1 MLDFP
6 ARRWPDFEPV
16 NHAWSGVRVVKML
29 SRLAVALGAC
39 ACWLSLVS
47 ATAAA
52 PFDVEKLVDLR
63 RLSDPQVSP
72 DGRWVVFVLRETD
85 RAADKGWTDLW
96 IVPARGDAAA
106 RRITSDP
113 AADRQPRWSGDGRR
127 LYFLSARSGSS
138 QVWRLE
144 PGKPSEPEQVTDLEL
159 GINAFAV
166 APAED
171 RLVVSIEVYPDCR
184 TLACTR
190 DRLAELESSPESARV
205 FDRLMVR
212 HWDQWDDGRHAT
224 LHAVDPGGDQTPVA
238 LTAGMDA
245 HVPPRPFG
253 DAGAFAIAADGGSVF
268 FVARSAAG
276 SEKAWSTNLDLFRV
290 PLDGS
295 APPKNLTAAL
305 PGTEGEPVPSPDG
318 RFLAFSSMARAGFEA
333 DRHRLMLMDLESG
346 DIRELAGDLD
356 RSLGG
361 FVWTQGSRGIL
372 ATGQHLGQ
380 KALFRVDAQ
389 SGNARRLVDSGTV
402 AAVRASGGSVVLA
415 RNDLASPND
424 LYRLDGKDLTR
435 LTAVNED
442 LLAGVEFGAYEQFT
456 FAGWNDETVHAYV
469 VKPAGFQA
477 DRRYPLAFL
486 VHGGPQGSFGNRF
499 HYRWNPQTYS
509 GKGYVAVMVDF
520 HGSTGY
526 GQAFTDSI
534 SGDWGGK
541 PLEDLRKGLA
551 AALERYPWIDPERKC
566 ALGASY
572 GGYMIN
578 WIAGN
583 WAGEFDCL
591 VNHDGIFDN
600 RSMYYTTEEL
610 WFVEWEHGGPQ
621 FVSPGTY
628 ERHNPVNHVDR
639 WEDPMLVIHGAL
651 DYRVPETQGLA
662 AFTALQRRGI
672 PSRLVW
678 FPDENHWVLRP
689 SNSVRWHRE
698 VERWLGEWT
707 R

>member
-1 MLDFP
+1 M
-6 ARRWPDFEPV
+6 
-16 NHAWSGVRVVKML
+16 KT
-29 SRLAVALGAC
+29 LAALALGVC
-39 ACWLSLVS
+39 ACFLTLPL
-47 ATAAA
+47 AASGA
-52 PFDVEKLVDLR
+52 PFDAEHLVDLR
-63 RLSDPQVSP
+63 RLSDPRLSP

-85 RAADKGWTDLW
+85 RSGDKGATDLW
-96 IVPARGDAAA
+96 IVPADGSAAA
-106 RRITSDP
+106 RRLTRDP
-113 AADRQPRWSGDGRR
+113 GSDRQPRWSADGKR
-127 LYFLSARSGSS
+127 LYFLSARGGSS
-138 QVWRLE
+138 QVWQLD
-144 PGKPSEPEQVTDLEL
+144 PGKEALPARVTDLEL

-166 APAED
+166 SPSGD
-171 RLVVSIEVYPDCR
+171 RLVVSMDVFQDCPD
-184 TLACTR
+184 LACTQA
-190 DRLAELESSPESARV
+190 RLDKVESGPGSARV

-212 HWDQWDDGRHAT
+212 HWDEWADGRHAT
-224 LHAVDPGGDQTPVA
+224 LFAVDPGGEKAPVA
-238 LTAGMDA
+238 LTAGLGA

-253 DAGAFAIAADGGSVF
+253 GAEAFAFSADGETVF

-276 SEKAWSTNLDLFRV
+276 SEKAWSTNLDVYRV
-290 PLDGS
+290 PVDGS
-295 APPKNLTAAL
+295 APPGSLTTTF
-305 PGTEGEPVPSPDG
+305 PGTEGDPAPSPDG
-318 RFLAFSSMARAGFEA
+318 RYLAFSSMARAGFEA
-333 DRHRLMLMDLESG
+333 DRHRLMLMDLEDGS
-346 DIRELAGDLD
+346 IRELAGDLD

-361 FVWTQGSRGIL
+361 FVWTDDGAAIL

-380 KALFRVDAQ
+380 KALFRVDLE
-389 SGNARRLVDSGTV
+389 SDNATPMVDSGTV
-402 AAVRASGGSVVLA
+402 AAVSASGGSVVLA
-415 RNDLASPND
+415 RNDLASPSD
-424 LYRLDGKDLTR
+424 LYRLNGTSLAR
-435 LTAVNED
+435 LTDVNGD
-442 LLAGVEFGAYEQFT
+442 LLADVEFGAFEQFT

-469 VKPAGFQA
+469 VKPVGFQA

-486 VHGGPQGSFGNRF
+486 IHGGPQGSFGNRF
-499 HYRWNPQTYS
+499 HYRWNPQTYA

-551 AALERYPWIDPERKC
+551 AALKRYPWIDADRKC

-591 VNHDGIFDN
+591 VNHDGVFDS

-610 WFVEWEHGGPQ
+610 WFTEWEFGGPQ
-621 FVSPGTY
+621 FDTPETY
-628 ERHNPVNHVDR
+628 ERHNPVNYVSR
-639 WEDPMLVIHGAL
+639 WKDPMLVIHGAL
-651 DYRVPETQGLA
+651 DFRVPETQGLA